1 MLTYYRN
8 GVASGSVTVSAV
20 PNNAQP
26 LFMGGNGTIE
36 SWSGFL
42 DDVALWNKVVPAAAI
57 AALAANTYTPATLP
71 TNVTFIDNGPF
82 PVPASV
88 QFPSTTTTPLT
99 DDYTGTTIDI
109 AKWEVIDQGL
119 ESTASS
125 GITATQNNEL
135 NLSGTTS
142 VSFWAGKSLR
152 SVQSFSS
159 RSTVTAEVDRV
170 SLAGTGTAYRSSLWL
185 WADAS
190 HYLHFSQNI
199 GEGGWSWNANN
210 AGGTGT
216 LAPTGGGKN
225 LGSLDF
231 ADAALGLARMKLVWI
246 PSLYH
251 GQGTIQIWRDTT
263 LAASHSVTNWPAN
276 FKVMITGQ
284 ARAAADTVTA
294 VFDNASVTVA
304 APQPLQTAVIAA
316 TTHYFRN
323 SFNFSGDP

>member
-170 SLAGTGTAYRSSLWL
+170 SLAGTGT
-185 WADAS
+185 
-190 HYLHFSQNI
+190 
-199 GEGGWSWNANN
+199 
-210 AGGTGT
+210 

-284 ARAAADTVTA
+284 ARAAAAPDRGDCGDDA
-294 VFDNASVTVA
+294 LLSQLLQLLRRSLAHHADPVA
-304 APQPLQTAVIAA
+304 HP
-316 TTHYFRN
+316 
-323 SFNFSGDP
+323 